1 MAGIRCL
8 GLWVTQSGGGML
20 NPTVCYIL
28 STPLADDLVLS
39 HCRKYIGSDSL
50 HFFFS
55 GVIHLCSCLAACVLQ
70 VGSVIRSPEMAALVP
85 ALLAAI
91 ADPNASTRPCLDT
104 LLATTFINTID
115 APSLALV
122 VPVVHRGL
130 RDRSGDTKKRAA
142 RIVGN
147 MCSLTND
154 PKVRQEGNAKRCH
167 QPIIICIA
175 HLGVGGSCS

>member
-1 MAGIRCL
+1 
-8 GLWVTQSGGGML
+8 
-20 NPTVCYIL
+20 VC
-28 STPLADDLVLS
+28 
-39 HCRKYIGSDSL
+39 DS
-50 HFFFS
+50 S
-55 GVIHLCSCLAACVLQ
+55 KGYQQAVWYCAPDVNAQ

-85 ALLAAI
+85 ALLSAI
-91 ADPNASTRPCLDT
+91 ADPNASTRSCLDT
-104 LLATTFINTID
+104 LLATTFVNTID

-154 PKVRQEGNAKRCH
+154 PKVVAPAAAACLRWTVISTC
-167 QPIIICIA
+167 CDDVTC
-175 HLGVGGSCS
+175 LCSKIFLLRAGLFSKAA

>member
-1 MAGIRCL
+1 VCSTTANANIRLC
-8 GLWVTQSGGGML
+8 VT
-20 NPTVCYIL
+20 C
-28 STPLADDLVLS
+28 
-39 HCRKYIGSDSL
+39 CR
-50 HFFFS
+50 
-55 GVIHLCSCLAACVLQ
+55 AQ

-85 ALLAAI
+85 ALLSAI
-91 ADPNASTRPCLDT
+91 ADPNASTRSCLDT
-104 LLATTFINTID
+104 LLATTFVNTID

-154 PKVRQEGNAKRCH
+154 PKVPTPPLLLQRVSTSLLSVHAVVCFACMLNMVH
-167 QPIIICIA
+167 
-175 HLGVGGSCS
+175 HMSCRVCSVLQGCPPWRVDEQRFPY

>member
-1 MAGIRCL
+1 MG
-8 GLWVTQSGGGML
+8 
-20 NPTVCYIL
+20 VCGAL
-28 STPLADDLVLS
+28 STIVNA
-39 HCRKYIGSDSL
+39 L
-50 HFFFS
+50 HHSS
-55 GVIHLCSCLAACVLQ
+55 GLAAHALPPVHVHITPHCLLAQWPAHTATLCMAAASKPFCTAHQILHLAPPLLLQ

-104 LLATTFINTID
+104 LLDTTFVNTID

-142 RIVGN
+142 RIVGS
-147 MCSLTND
+147 MCTLTND
-154 PKVRQEGNAKRCH
+154 PKVRGA
-167 QPIIICIA
+167 
-175 HLGVGGSCS
+175 

>member
-1 MAGIRCL
+1 MGAAFFTPAKANVRLC
-8 GLWVTQSGGGML
+8 VTCC
-20 NPTVCYIL
+20 P
-28 STPLADDLVLS
+28 A
-39 HCRKYIGSDSL
+39 
-50 HFFFS
+50 
-55 GVIHLCSCLAACVLQ
+55 LQ

-85 ALLAAI
+85 ALLSAI
-91 ADPNASTRPCLDT
+91 ADPNASTRSCLDT
-104 LLATTFINTID
+104 LLATTFVNTID

-154 PKVRQEGNAKRCH
+154 PKVA
-167 QPIIICIA
+167 A
-175 HLGVGGSCS
+175 VYWY

>member
-1 MAGIRCL
+1 MALQGLASVICADVCPAAVCL
-8 GLWVTQSGGGML
+8 S
-20 NPTVCYIL
+20 
-28 STPLADDLVLS
+28 S
-39 HCRKYIGSDSL
+39 
-50 HFFFS
+50 
-55 GVIHLCSCLAACVLQ
+55 Q

-91 ADPNASTRPCLDT
+91 ADPNASTRPCLET

-142 RIVGN
+142 RIVGS
-147 MCSLTND
+147 MCTLTND
-154 PKVRQEGNAKRCH
+154 PKVRQQH
-167 QPIIICIA
+167 QQQQCMRVCQ
-175 HLGVGGSCS
+175 HQQQQCMRVCQGD